1 MLVAI
6 LNKSLII
13 TGFVGLMMLV
23 IEYINVLTR
32 GTWQNSLTNHKWT
45 QYFMAVLLGASPGCL
60 GAFAVVAMYSHRV
73 VSLGALV
80 AAMIATSGDEAFVM
94 LALFPGKAL
103 MLTVILAAVGLVV
116 GWLTDASITRKVSIA
131 SCCED
136 LRVHNAQTCQCLQR
150 NEIVAQW
157 QHVSLA
163 RGALAGMLLLF
174 TYGIAISLIGPETW
188 DWKRVTMIST
198 AAVGLFIVATV
209 PEHFLENHLW
219 QHVVRQHVVRVF
231 LWTFGALAV
240 TYLLINQ
247 LQLEGLIQKNV
258 HLVTVIACLVG
269 IIPESGPHLL
279 FVTLYAQGAIPFAVL
294 LSSSIV
300 QDGHGMLPL
309 LAHSRKVFLLVKGM
323 NFGVGLLVGLLVLLG
338 GGP

>member
-45 QYFMAVLLGASPGCL
+45 QYLMAVLLGASPGCL

-73 VSLGALV
+73 VSSGALV

-94 LALFPGKAL
+94 LAMFPRQAL
-103 MLTVILAAVGLVV
+103 ILTGILIVIGLIG
-116 GWLTDASITRKVSIA
+116 GWLTDVFVTKRVAAHYRVCENLEVHGPD
-131 SCCED
+131 SCRCFPKD
-136 LRVHNAQTCQCLQR
+136 L
-150 NEIVAQW
+150 IIKQW
-157 QHVSLA
+157 QQLSLA
-163 RGALAGMLLLF
+163 RGVLVGALLLF
-174 TYGIAISLIGPETW
+174 VFGIATGSVGPQEW
-188 DWKRVTMIST
+188 DWKRITLIITSL
-198 AAVGLFIVATV
+198 AGSFIVATV
-209 PEHFLENHLW
+209 PEHFLEKHIW
-219 QHVVRQHVVRVF
+219 QHVVRQHMLHVF

-240 TYLLINQ
+240 THLLTNQ

-258 HLVTVIACLVG
+258 HLVTVIACVVG

-279 FVTLYAQGAIPFAVL
+279 FTTLYAQGALPFAVL
-294 LSSSIV
+294 LAGSIV
-300 QDGHGMLPL
+300 QDGHGMLPV
-309 LAHSRKVFLLVKGM
+309 LAHSRKIFLLVKVI
-323 NFGVGLLVGLLVLLG
+323 NFAVGLLVGSLVLLG
-338 GGP
+338 GG